1 MKTTEK
7 PIDITD
13 IKNESADK
21 FEQSPEKLAL
31 ALRIQTLFKGAYEA
45 KDQMNLMETWAKCDD
60 YVHSIQN
67 EPQTEEDPGMVTNI
81 IKSAIDGQ
89 LSDIMDKPFNT
100 SALGREPGDHMFA
113 EDVQN
118 AMDFVLDKNLFKT
131 KLNLSEHDRL
141 ELGTSVIKT
150 FTDKE
155 ALNKRGLPTFEV
167 VSPANFFP
175 DPKWS
180 ASYLLQDC
188 EFIIH
193 AVPKPLSWIRRNF
206 KDGKHVKRSVTW
218 IYDPTL
224 DIDTTKT
231 DEVSVA
237 TSQKAL
243 LIECYMKDENGD
255 IFCVHVANN
264 IILED
269 SREKGIVGTKLQRR
283 NLFPFEV
290 IICYPLRGTG
300 WGMGDVEYLMPTQDL
315 INDLDDQI
323 IMSSRLM
330 GNPQMAVILSR
341 AGKGFDARKWTNAP
355 GLRVPFREPGAF
367 EVIPGIPVSRDVV
380 DRREKAFQEA
390 DIVSGRSDVN
400 RGETPGAVT
409 AASAIRALQE
419 AGQKTVVHKA
429 EMMKQGWSNVLHL
442 LYDEMITNWDEGMW
456 IRINGDKPDFTFFDP
471 TQLKQAPVMIPN
483 MSPNEGEDSLKQLMG
498 DPQPMMGPDN
508 QPMMHP
514 PQPMLDDQGIPQLDE
529 TGPMYHPPQPMM
541 APPQPMTRE
550 AEFDLKL
557 NLGNGL
563 PTDKAFIYQSILELA
578 KLSINGQPVISWQE
592 IRNYLRSEVGL
603 PLDSDDA
610 VMEQSMLQNA
620 PPMDPN
626 LPMIKG
632 VPKIEPVAS

>member
-1 MKTTEK
+1 MPTLEK
-7 PIDITD
+7 LTNITD
-13 IKNESADK
+13 IKNESTDK
-21 FEQSPEKLAL
+21 FQQSPEKLAL
-31 ALRIQTLFKGAYEA
+31 AMTIQQLFKGAYEA
-45 KDQMNLMETWAKCDD
+45 KDQMDLMDKWATFDD

-67 EPQTEEDPGMVTNI
+67 EPNSEEQPGMVTNI

-141 ELGTSVIKT
+141 ELGTSVIKVM
-150 FTDKE
+150 TDME
-155 ALNKRGLPTFEV
+155 ALNKRGLPTIEV

-206 KDGKHVKRSVTW
+206 KDGMHVKRSVTW

-231 DEVSVA
+231 DEVTVQ

-255 IFCVHVANN
+255 IFCVHVAND

-269 SREKGIVGTKLQRR
+269 SRENDIIGTKLQRR

-323 IMSSRLM
+323 IMASRLM

-341 AGKGFDARKWTNAP
+341 AGKGFDMRKWTNAP
-355 GLRVPFREPGAF
+355 GLRVPFRETGAF
-367 EVIPGIPVSRDVV
+367 EPIPGIPVSRDVV
-380 DRREKAFQEA
+380 ERREKAFQEA

-400 RGETPGAVT
+400 RGETPGSVT

-442 LYDEMITNWDEGMW
+442 LYDEMITHWDEGMW

-471 TQLKQAPVMIPN
+471 SQLKQAPIMVPN
-483 MSPNEGEDSLKQLMG
+483 ISAGDGEDSLKQLMG
-498 DPQPMMGPDN
+498 DPQPIMDADN

-514 PQPMLDDQGIPQLDE
+514 QIPMTDGQGMQMTDE
-529 TGPMYHPPQPMM
+529 TGPMFHPQQPMM

-563 PTDKAFIYQSILELA
+563 PTDKAFIYQSIVELA
-578 KLSINGQPVISWQE
+578 ALNIGGQPVISWQE
-592 IRNYLRSEVGL
+592 IRSYLRTEVGL
-603 PLDSDDA
+603 PLEPDDA
-610 VMEQSMLQNA
+610 VLQQSMLQNA
-620 PPMDPN
+620 PPMDPSV
-626 LPMIKG
+626 PMIKG
-632 VPKIEPVAS
+632 VPSNEPVAS